1 MTVNSTRERNCR
13 KPCQSILMSLSQPLI
28 PNILSE
34 DNSCKSLIWI
44 SSLQS
49 AIHNSS
55 RDAQHCSPLGRAPN
69 LHPPIPNFFKEYF
82 NSRKS
87 PRIEINSWHIHIPN
101 STRVVQCCTLGMD
114 ASFEQPCILKN

>member
-1 MTVNSTRERNCR
+1 MV
-13 KPCQSILMSLSQPLI
+13 LSHDEMVKLR
-28 PNILSE
+28 SE

-49 AIHNSS
+49 HIINSS

-69 LHPPIPNFFKEYF
+69 LHPQISNFFKEHF

-87 PRIEINSWHIHIPN
+87 PGIEINSSHQDISN
-101 STRVVQCCTLGMD
+101 STRAVQCCMLGMD
-114 ASFEQPCILKN
+114 TSFGQLRILKI